1 MEIRTAGVIVL
12 LHWILTTSRLAEDA
26 VDIDVLK
33 DLLNPFLVL
42 LCNTCVGVDFM
53 WFLVWNIKV
62 GARLNRR
69 TNFRVHDKKR
79 HLNLFTSVYHV

>member
-33 DLLNPFLVL
+33 DLLSLFLV
-42 LCNTCVGVDFM
+42 CYAIPVSG
-53 WFLVWNIKV
+53 
-62 GARLNRR
+62 
-69 TNFRVHDKKR
+69 
-79 HLNLFTSVYHV
+79 